1 MAQINLSRLW
11 FSLFI
16 HSVSIYLYLLSAFD
30 VPGALLD
37 AEDEK

>member
-1 MAQINLSRLW
+1 MVLINLSRPC

-16 HSVSIYLYLLSAFD
+16 HSLNIYLLRAFY

-37 AEDEK
+37 AENKN